1 MNKIK
6 SLAWRF
12 LWGILALATLAG
24 CGALK
29 GMGQGLGDVFKRIK
43 LP

>member
-1 MNKIK
+1 MNKLR
-6 SLAWRF
+6 SLTWRL
-12 LWGILALATLAG
+12 LWGIFALATLAG

-29 GMGQGLGDVFKRIK
+29 GMGHGLGDAFKRIK

>member
-1 MNKIK
+1 MKTLK
-6 SLAWRF
+6 SIAWRAV
-12 LWGILALATLAG
+12 WAALTVVTLAG

-29 GMGQGLGDVFKRIK
+29 GMGQGIGDALKKFK